1 MFNWLRKDKKRP
13 PTRGRYIEDVAA
25 KARIRGRPEERKSF
39 EIQPGSRYK
48 EVGGKME
55 GPE

>member
-1 MFNWLRKDKKRP
+1 MFNWLRKDMKRP
-13 PTRGRYIEDVAA
+13 PIRGRYIEDI
-25 KARIRGRPEERKSF
+25 ARIRGRTEERKSL

-48 EVGGKME
+48 GVGGQME